1 VTTRGRLV
9 HMANQIARNFATQ
22 PDADAALAVADHIA
36 MFWDPRM
43 KALILEPMDASG
55 EGLSPVA
62 HAAIEHLRDKGAPP
76 SQTRATE
83 YQAGHSDAG

>member
-1 VTTRGRLV
+1 MTTRERLV

-22 PDADAALAVADHIA
+22 SVDDAALAVADHIV

-43 KALILEPMDASG
+43 KALICETMDASG

-62 HAAIEHLRDKGAPP
+62 HAAIVHLRDKGAPP
-76 SQTRATE
+76 SQTRATA
-83 YQAGHSDAG
+83 YQAGNSDAG

>member
-1 VTTRGRLV
+1 MTTLERLV
-9 HMANQIARNFATQ
+9 YMANQIATNIASQTDD
-22 PDADAALAVADHIA
+22 PALAVADHIA

-43 KALILEPMDASG
+43 KSMIFKHLDEAET
-55 EGLSPVA
+55 GLSPIA
-62 HAAIEHLRDKGAPP
+62 HAAVAHLRDQGAPP